1 MIMIMLHVYQVLNA
15 CYPNMAVPEMIQC
28 FPIVFG
34 SIALCDVQY
43 IPNYCYIMLSFQG
56 LYKRILSKQAWLGL

>member
-1 MIMIMLHVYQVLNA
+1 
-15 CYPNMAVPEMIQC
+15 MAVPEMIQC

-34 SIALCDVQY
+34 YIALCDVQY
-43 IPNYCYIMLSFQG
+43 IPNYFHIMLSFQG